1 MSGKDDYRPLGTSP
15 AVQRLKQLCQVFAST
30 RSPILLVGPTGSEF
44 DQTAAFVHQL
54 SNLRATPLLTLH
66 GGNLS
71 ERELNGSQLQK
82 GMLFIHDID
91 RLQLAVQWQLS
102 ELIARNDPTPPQ
114 QSDHLL
120 APRVVCSTSAD
131 LGSLVQQGSFCQQ
144 LFWQLSPFVVPLV
157 PLCQRLEDLPA
168 LAVDMIVR
176 LGQGLS
182 FEPTNTNAST
192 QITQITQQVTREVAE
207 NLISP
212 HIEALTSYHWP
223 GNYRELESV
232 LKRAFVLGQGHRL
245 EIELPPTLN
254 ILVDR
259 KGDHSSNHPQ
269 ATSQYTMQSELPRE
283 IQEKSHGGHPSDP
296 SGYSTRPDAAMN
308 KTTAKPEL
316 LDLVQEVVTLGIKEA
331 DKAHREPYSFVVDRV
346 EKALIIAILNEC
358 DHVQTKTATRLGI
371 NRNTLHKK
379 MKDYGLE

>member
-71 ERELNGSQLQK
+71 ERELKGSQLQK
-82 GMLFIHDID
+82 GMMFIHDID
-91 RLQLAVQWQLS
+91 HLQLAAQWQLS
-102 ELIARNDPTPPQ
+102 ELIARNESTPPQ
-114 QSDHLL
+114 QSDQLL
-120 APRVVCSTSAD
+120 ALRVVCSTSAD

-192 QITQITQQVTREVAE
+192 QITQQVTHQVAE
-207 NLISP
+207 NLVSP

-245 EIELPPTLN
+245 EIELPQ
-254 ILVDR
+254 D
-259 KGDHSSNHPQ
+259 
-269 ATSQYTMQSELPRE
+269 